1 LIEKKKK
8 ESKQLSSNSKEE
20 DFKKSTNSIG
30 LLDESILVESPESTN
45 NFQFSDYDEDDDF
58 EDSREIQSDG
68 EDNFFTPINFKST
81 YAINWTKLAP
91 KSSSTPAPKS
101 ASTPDL
107 RPAGK
112 RPAPSPTDSDANV
125 NKKICGPSALK
136 I

>member
-1 LIEKKKK
+1 MMRMTILKT
-8 ESKQLSSNSKEE
+8 LGR
-20 DFKKSTNSIG
+20 FKVMVKI
-30 LLDESILVESPESTN
+30 
-45 NFQFSDYDEDDDF
+45 F
-58 EDSREIQSDG
+58 
-68 EDNFFTPINFKST
+68 NFFTPINFKST
-81 YAINWTKLAP
+81 YAINWTKLLAP

-112 RPAPSPTDSDANV
+112 RPAASPTDSDANV